1 MIEALIISIDEPQ
14 AVDCLE
20 SANKQTIPFSN
31 IIHVNNDVTITYTGA
46 YNRGISLLKGD
57 WFLNLNGDICLYPD
71 AVEKCIK
78 ALEGCND
85 DKVVGHLFEFY
96 DTFLEMRSSG
106 MGLFRTDVIKSYP
119 MRERLCGDVQQGR
132 ELFKGGWGLKRQPSV
147 LGMHFNYPD
156 EFQVFRR
163 FYVSG
168 LKYNHTAL
176 LAMTLNLQKLYQKT
190 DNPLYEIALEAMQ
203 FAGKKNGLYP
213 GAHDINFDRKMYEE
227 FNALQKTFACT

>member
-1 MIEALIISIDEPQ
+1 MIEVLVISIDEPQ
-14 AVDCLE
+14 VGSCLE
-20 SANKQTIPFSN
+20 SIKKQTIPFGN
-31 IIHVNNDVTITYTGA
+31 IVHINNDVTITYTGA

-85 DKVVGHLFEFY
+85 DKVAGHLFEFY
-96 DTFLEMRSSG
+96 DTFLEIRQSG
-106 MGLFRTDVIKSYP
+106 MGLFKTDIMKSTP
-119 MRERLCGDVQQGR
+119 MRERLCGDMQQGR
-132 ELFKGGWGLKRQPSV
+132 DLFKKGWGFKRQQSI
-147 LGMHFNYPD
+147 LGIHFNYPD

-176 LAMTLNLQKLYQKT
+176 AEIGANLDRLFAKT
-190 DNPLYEIALEAMQ
+190 DNPLYQVAMKAMS
-203 FAGKKNGLYP
+203 FAGIKNGLYP
-213 GAHDINFDRKMYEE
+213 GSHNINFDRKMYEE
-227 FNALQKTFACT
+227 FKLGE